1 MTDKSS
7 REELALNIDEA
18 RWQWLKPLLERGALI
33 TVAAALDLAA
43 VGESIAKDDSMAISA
58 WIAAGKVGKPT
69 AEQIAAWDKEPQQSF
84 LTLIISPYVLI
95 QEIGTIN

>member
-1 MTDKSS
+1 MTETKS

-18 RWQWLKPLLERGALI
+18 RWSWLKPHLERGALI
-33 TVAAALDLAA
+33 TVAAALDLAET
-43 VGESIAKDDSMAISA
+43 GERIAADDSAAVSS

-69 AEQIAAWDKEPQQSF
+69 ADQVADWNREPDKMF

-95 QEIGTIN
+95 QEIGTMN